1 MVNFYYI
8 FLWRGQNIDL
18 FILHFV
24 SKRKES
30 AVFLR
35 HCEERAKFRDL
46 KTDYLMRWFVSFL
59 DWNNQ
64 TLKSHLLRWFY
75 IQTNII
81 LIVNAVGQVVT

>member
-46 KTDYLMRWFVSFL
+46 KTDYLMR
-59 DWNNQ
+59 
-64 TLKSHLLRWFY
+64 
-75 IQTNII
+75 
-81 LIVNAVGQVVT
+81 